1 MHLIY
6 TNSIEKMKL
15 LFFKNRSCLFLH
27 IIRIYSKFFHKCT
40 NVARKKCVVFV
51 FHRHIGSTK
60 REQYEQKLIILCP
73 AANSLLNSLKTV
85 PVGTLSRGYTWK
97 HGEIKGT
104 ADPIESLCRPICGA
118 TRYLAESTRLSF
130 NVAWPSVHR
139 PNGHSSIRLFA
150 LKLSLALKCGAL
162 MVYENR

>member
-1 MHLIY
+1 M
-6 TNSIEKMKL
+6 EL
-15 LFFKNRSCLFLH
+15 LFLKYNLK
-27 IIRIYSKFFHKCT
+27 IFFHKS
-40 NVARKKCVVFV
+40 RKRRRNLLTKKSAFYEFV
-51 FHRHIGSTK
+51 YHRHISWTK

-85 PVGTLSRGYTWK
+85 PVGTLSRGYIWK

-104 ADPIESLCRPICGA
+104 ADPIESLCRPICAA

-139 PNGHSSIRLFA
+139 PNSHSSIRLFA
-150 LKLSLALKCGAL
+150 SKLSLALKCGAL
-162 MVYENR
+162 MVYESR